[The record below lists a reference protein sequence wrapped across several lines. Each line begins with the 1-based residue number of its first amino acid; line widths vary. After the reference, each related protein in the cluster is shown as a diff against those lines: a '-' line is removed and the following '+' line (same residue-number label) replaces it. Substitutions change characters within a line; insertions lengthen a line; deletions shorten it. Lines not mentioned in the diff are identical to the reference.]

1 MTMMMMKRHPPPP
14 TPARLGLGTTVWY
27 WLARRHLMMTMR
39 TQGAPALFVVDLFGC
54 YTATSASLVESSSRR
69 VEEENDCDL

>member
-1 MTMMMMKRHPPPP
+1 
-14 TPARLGLGTTVWY
+14 
-27 WLARRHLMMTMR
+27 MMTMT

-69 VEEENDCDL
+69 VVESRKSMIVIYDK